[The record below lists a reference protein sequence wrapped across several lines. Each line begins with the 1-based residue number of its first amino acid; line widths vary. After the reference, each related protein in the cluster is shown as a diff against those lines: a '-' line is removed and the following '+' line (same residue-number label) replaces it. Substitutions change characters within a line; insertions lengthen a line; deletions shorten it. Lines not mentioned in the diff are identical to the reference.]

1 MDQYTDTVT
10 STFKLNP
17 SDEWL
22 RKRQGLA
29 LPVLPPTTPEARQY
43 FFKKV
48 KEYATLASSEGGKG
62 KINYEDFAQEWNKTA
77 DGKYR
82 FYVTTELLSAYAKSW
97 EKNGNIRAS
106 QDMIL
111 DKLHAVS
118 RSAQVFSASTQP
130 FPSYLTS
137 SPHSTQPSQGVLEV
151 SDILGHEL
159 PSSISTA
166 LALSHPSSSQLP
178 TTVRSTSTPLD
189 LAEAGSS
196 IRGPSLGSERDDV
209 ERPTKRRRVIPE
221 NERKRT
227 TLRTCRRCQRSECP
241 GNSNI
246 LNCPF
251 PSTVPCKTCK
261 RLTNCR
267 GVDKGKKC
275 TYKEPLPI

>member
-1 MDQYTDTVT
+1 MDQYTDTIT
-10 STFKLNP
+10 SIFKLNP

-62 KINYEDFAQEWNKTA
+62 KINYEAFAQEWNKTA

-82 FYVTTELLSAYAKSW
+82 FYVTTELLAAYAKSW

-111 DKLHAVS
+111 DKLYTVS

-151 SDILGHEL
+151 SDIPGHEL
-159 PSSISTA
+159 APVPSSISTA
-166 LALSHPSSSQLP
+166 LALSHPSISQLP
-178 TTVRSTSTPLD
+178 
-189 LAEAGSS
+189 A
-196 IRGPSLGSERDDV
+196 SERDDV
-209 ERPTKRRRVIPE
+209 KRPTKRRRIIPE

-227 TLRTCRRCQRSECP
+227 TLRTCRRCQRQECS
-241 GNSNI
+241 GNSDI

-275 TYKEPLPI
+275 TYKEPLSGI

>member
-1 MDQYTDTVT
+1 MDRYSDTIT
-10 STFKLNP
+10 STIKLNL

-48 KEYATLASSEGGKG
+48 KEYATLASSEGPEGGKG
-62 KINYEDFAQEWNKTA
+62 KINYEAFAQEWNKTA

-82 FYVTTELLSAYAKSW
+82 FYVTTELLAAYAKSW

-111 DKLHAVS
+111 DKLHEVS

-151 SDILGHEL
+151 SDILGHKL

-166 LALSHPSSSQLP
+166 LALSHPSIL
-178 TTVRSTSTPLD
+178 V
-189 LAEAGSS
+189 EAG
-196 IRGPSLGSERDDV
+196 SLGSERDDV

-241 GNSNI
+241 GNSDI

-275 TYKEPLPI
+275 TYKEPLPGI